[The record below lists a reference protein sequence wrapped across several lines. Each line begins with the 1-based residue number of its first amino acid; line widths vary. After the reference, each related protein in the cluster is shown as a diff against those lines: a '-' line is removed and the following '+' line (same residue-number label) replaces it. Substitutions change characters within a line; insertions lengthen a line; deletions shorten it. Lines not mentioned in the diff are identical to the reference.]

1 MNSHT
6 VTTSTA
12 RAADNPDLKPL
23 IQFVTVAVPVGWVL
37 LTIPFLLDL
46 PVEPFVLGTLFLGL
60 VLPTVVLTRRDPTAS
75 MRQLLRDT
83 VRPPRPLW
91 LLLPAALVIPG
102 AVAAVAALLGVGVPL
117 TASFVANLA
126 VMNVLSSL
134 VVVNLWEEM
143 AWAGFV
149 QRRAMARW
157 GFAGGSVVTALAFT
171 GVHLP
176 LSLYGADGISDVA
189 YNIGVMVVSGI
200 GMRLLIGA
208 FDEWGHRSILALGLI
223 HATFNASS
231 ELLDP
236 GSEWVRYA
244 VTLLLGLGAWALHR
258 MTTTVTPAPAG
269 TPLATAA
276 GQDDHTPARPAGDR
290 GARSQ

>member
-12 RAADNPDLKPL
+12 RVADNPDLKPL
-23 IQFVTVAVPVGWVL
+23 VQFVTVAVPVGWVL

-91 LLLPAALVIPG
+91 VLLPAALVIPG
-102 AVAAVAALLGVGVPL
+102 AVAGVAALLGVGVPL
-117 TASFVANLA
+117 TASFVVNLA

-157 GFAGGSVVTALAFT
+157 GFAGGQRR
-171 GVHLP
+171 H
-176 LSLYGADGISDVA
+176 GA
-189 YNIGVMVVSGI
+189 
-200 GMRLLIGA
+200 R
-208 FDEWGHRSILALGLI
+208 
-223 HATFNASS
+223 
-231 ELLDP
+231 
-236 GSEWVRYA
+236 
-244 VTLLLGLGAWALHR
+244 LHR
-258 MTTTVTPAPAG
+258 RAPAAQ
-269 TPLATAA
+269 PV
-276 GQDDHTPARPAGDR
+276 RR
-290 GARSQ
+290 RRRR

>member
-1 MNSHT
+1 MTSHI

-12 RAADNPDLKPL
+12 PVADNPDRKPL
-23 IQFVTVAVPVGWVL
+23 VQFVTVAVPVAWVL

-60 VLPTVVLTRRDPTAS
+60 VLPTVVLTRRDPTTS
-75 MRQLLRDT
+75 MRQLLRDA

-91 LLLPAALVIPG
+91 LLIPAALVIPG
-102 AVAAVAALLGVGVPL
+102 AVAGVAALLGVGVPV
-117 TASFVANLA
+117 TPSFVVNLA

-157 GFAGGSVVTALAFT
+157 GFAGGSVATALAFT

-176 LSLYGADGISDVA
+176 LSLYGADGVGDVA
-189 YNIGVMVVSGI
+189 YNIAVMVVSGI

-208 FDEWGHRSILALGLI
+208 FDGWGHRSILALGLV
-223 HATFNASS
+223 HASFNASS

-244 VTLLLGLGAWALHR
+244 VTIALGLGAWALHR
-258 MTTTVTPAPAG
+258 RTTVVASAPAG
-269 TPLATAA
+269 SPLDTA
-276 GQDDHTPARPAGDR
+276 ARPADDTPTR
-290 GARSQ
+290 SADSGARSR